1 MMSLL
6 SSIFDPQL
14 VTGVV
19 FFQVA
24 LGLQGCHAAR
34 SRSGHGLPVGVIL
47 NVTGGK
53 NPRNGSLRCTRL
65 HFDVFVRLK
74 VELPFKKRC
83 VRLMAN
89 SDENAV
95 DLDLPTRICLVVSQ
109 TSRLDFPLSWIQD
122 VLDGGV
128 PHEIDLGIFEGP
140 LLQDFGRSQGTA
152 AVHHA
157 NSSAQG
163 GKVAGL
169 FDWRIASS

>member
-74 VELPFKKRC
+74 VELSFKKRC

-95 DLDLPTRICLVVSQ
+95 DLDLQPVFVLWFLKRADLT
-109 TSRLDFPLSWIQD
+109 FP
-122 VLDGGV
+122 
-128 PHEIDLGIFEGP
+128 
-140 LLQDFGRSQGTA
+140 
-152 AVHHA
+152 
-157 NSSAQG
+157 
-163 GKVAGL
+163 
-169 FDWRIASS
+169 